1 MKRTD
6 LALIVLIAAVS
17 AGIAYFVAHSVFGS
31 MTETKGVTI
40 QTIDAITSTVE
51 QPDTTIFNDDAI
63 NPSVNV
69 EINNTDTAAPAATTQ
84 TTTNATG
91 TDTDSDTSP

>member
-17 AGIAYFVAHSVFGS
+17 AGIAYFVAHSVFGN
-31 MTETKGVTI
+31 MTSTQGMSV
-40 QTIDAITSTVE
+40 QTIDAITSEVE
-51 QPDTTIFNDDAI
+51 QPNADIFNDDAI

-69 EINNTDTAAPAATTQ
+69 EINNTDAATTP
-84 TTTNATG
+84 TESTAPADTA
-91 TDTDSDTSP
+91 TDTTP

>member
-17 AGIAYFVAHSVFGS
+17 AGIAYFVAHSVFGN
-31 MTETKGVTI
+31 MTSTQGTSV
-40 QTIDAITSTVE
+40 QTVDAITSTVE
-51 QPDTTIFNDDAI
+51 QPDAEIFNDDAI

-69 EINNTDTAAPAATTQ
+69 EINNTDAAPAATPTES
-84 TTTNATG
+84 TAP
-91 TDTDSDTSP
+91 TDTDADTDTTP

>member
-6 LALIVLIAAVS
+6 IALIVLIAAVS

-31 MTETKGVTI
+31 MTETKGTSV

-51 QPDTTIFNDDAI
+51 QPDKTIFNEDAI

-69 EINNTDTAAPAATTQ
+69 EINNTDTAPAGAASTQ
-84 TTTNATG
+84 TTNA
-91 TDTDSDTSP
+91 DTDTSP